1 QAVARLC
8 RGELDYRC
16 AVSRNGKSNRRST
29 LQGHTGCGNGSSRA
43 LRVCPRH
50 QQRRSPP
57 CTCHEYDS
65 GGGERYCEE
74 EALGR
79 NEACCVVRS
88 VVGLVFY
95 KNSVTLVHQP
105 RLDLDVG

>member
-50 QQRRSPP
+50 QQRRSLP

-65 GGGERYCEE
+65 GGGGRILQRRRRQHKRILSCVEE
-74 EALGR
+74 GQ
-79 NEACCVVRS
+79 S
-88 VVGLVFY
+88 WPVF
-95 KNSVTLVHQP
+95 KKEGPCTTP
-105 RLDLDVG
+105 